1 MKFNI
6 RLIGIGLIFLNT
18 SILADEAN
26 LAPISIANQ
35 PQSWSYTVIKNDS
48 FERIYQ
54 KYLDKRASIL
64 ALSEL
69 NHHKLSKKLQPNQ
82 ILIIPF
88 EMLKKLPV
96 SAEVLLANGDVTAT
110 SVQGND
116 KHTVNKCELLSA
128 GTSLLTGKNSL
139 AKIRFADG
147 SMTNVQS
154 NSNLNIK
161 SSFQYA
167 GIETYVIEL
176 KLAQGRTDTTANPT
190 HQIGN
195 RMQIETPSAVA
206 AVRGTEFRVGADGDL
221 ALQETLEGQVGFSA
235 AGQEVLLAKGFGSA
249 VEKDKAPLP
258 PIALPD
264 APDVSTFANQFDA
277 LLVVFNL
284 TPQADAVA
292 YVAQLALDPDFTQI
306 LNEQLIKST
315 QLSFDHL
322 PNGQYYLKI
331 RAQEQH
337 GLQGKDAI
345 HAFNVKLLPPPPP
358 PPELL
363 EPLDETVIPLAPTTL
378 RWTAVPQAH
387 SYFVQIARDVS
398 FENKIFE
405 RVASFNQLTINHSF
419 GSGQFYWRVAVLSAG
434 KPQKFSGYRKFTR

>member
-116 KHTVNKCELLSA
+116 KHTVNKGELLSA

-264 APDVSTFANQFDA
+264 APEVSTFAN
-277 LLVVFNL
+277 
-284 TPQADAVA
+284 
-292 YVAQLALDPDFTQI
+292 
-306 LNEQLIKST
+306 
-315 QLSFDHL
+315 
-322 PNGQYYLKI
+322 
-331 RAQEQH
+331 
-337 GLQGKDAI
+337 
-345 HAFNVKLLPPPPP
+345 
-358 PPELL
+358 
-363 EPLDETVIPLAPTTL
+363 
-378 RWTAVPQAH
+378 
-387 SYFVQIARDVS
+387 
-398 FENKIFE
+398 
-405 RVASFNQLTINHSF
+405 
-419 GSGQFYWRVAVLSAG
+419 
-434 KPQKFSGYRKFTR
+434 